1 LGQSEARYAGDGR
14 LAAAVR
20 LNPMHGHPP
29 GFPAVEAALADAER
43 KGFRLAVIGR
53 TCALIAIAC
62 FYLEA
67 FQYPNNVFA
76 AVGILSTTALGLVP
90 LGLVGGRYERAAR
103 YALFTLD
110 AVSASAIVALAPLS
124 SGGDIPQNLVF
135 HSSRNEFFY
144 AIVALSIL
152 ALSPA
157 LVLWT
162 GAGVV
167 AGLAGATAWIMAG
180 MERVVSLEDLPV
192 APSRE
197 EYLSVVLSPDFLGLP
212 VRVIEGVMIALV
224 TCIAALA
231 VHRARNVVRAHAAAE
246 AERTR
251 VERIFG
257 RYVPA
262 QVAEQLIHA
271 GQLAP
276 QQREASIIFADIV
289 GFTRLSESLPP
300 AQVIELL
307 NKFFSAVTAI
317 VDERG
322 GVVVNHVGDALIAA
336 FNVPLPTEAHAA
348 RAVGAARALL
358 ALVAEREFDGYRLR
372 LRIGVATGPVAA
384 GTVGGAGR
392 ETYTLYGD
400 TVNLAQRL
408 EQLNKELDTECLIS
422 GTTFNAAGPDCGDT
436 IAIGAVPVRGRER
449 AVEVFALQ
457 CPRLAVNSVISD
469 SPQADAHS

>member
-1 LGQSEARYAGDGR
+1 
-14 LAAAVR
+14 
-20 LNPMHGHPP
+20 MHEHPP
-29 GFPAVEAALADAER
+29 GFRTVEAALAEAER

-53 TCALIAIAC
+53 TCALVAVAF

-67 FQYPNNVFA
+67 FGYPNNILA
-76 AVGILSTTALGLVP
+76 AACILFTGALGLVP
-90 LGLVGGRYERAAR
+90 LGFVGGRYERAAR

-135 HSSRNEFFY
+135 HSSRNEYFY

-162 GAGVV
+162 GACVV
-167 AGLAGATAWIMAG
+167 AGLAVATAWIMAG

-197 EYLSVVLSPDFLGLP
+197 QYLSVVLSPDFLGLP

-224 TCIAALA
+224 TSIAALA
-231 VHRARNVVRAHAAAE
+231 VHRARNVIRAHAAAE

-262 QVAEQLIHA
+262 QVADQLIQA

-289 GFTRLSESLPP
+289 GFTRLSETLPP
-300 AQVIELL
+300 ARVIGLL
-307 NKFFSAVTAI
+307 NSFFSAVTAI

-336 FNVPLPTEAHAA
+336 FNAPLPIEGHAA
-348 RAVGAARALL
+348 RAVAAARALL
-358 ALVAEREFDGYRLR
+358 ALVAEREFEGHRLR
-372 LRIGVATGPVAA
+372 VRIGVATGQVAA
-384 GTVGGAGR
+384 GPVGGAGR
-392 ETYTLYGD
+392 ETYTIYGD

-408 EQLNKELDTECLIS
+408 EEMNKEVGTKCLIS
-422 GTTFNAAGPDCGDT
+422 STTFVAAGSDCGVT
-436 IAIGAVPVRGRER
+436 IAIGAVHVRGRER

-457 CPRLAVNSVISD
+457 PPR
-469 SPQADAHS
+469 PE

>member
-1 LGQSEARYAGDGR
+1 MRIVDADVR
-14 LAAAVR
+14 LAVAVKR
-20 LNPMHGHPP
+20 NPTHGHPP
-29 GFPAVEAALADAER
+29 GAPTVEAALADAER
-43 KGFRLAVIGR
+43 NGFRLAVIGR
-53 TCALIAIAC
+53 TCALVAVAS

-67 FQYPNNVFA
+67 FGYPNNVVA
-76 AVGILSTTALGLVP
+76 AAGILFTAALGLIP
-90 LGLVGGRYERAAR
+90 LGLVGGRLEGAAR

-110 AVSASAIVALAPLS
+110 AASASAIVALAPLS

-135 HSSRNEFFY
+135 LSSRNEYFH

-152 ALSPA
+152 ALSPR

-162 GAGVV
+162 GACVV
-167 AGLAGATAWIMAG
+167 TGLAGATAWIMAG
-180 MERVVSLEDLPV
+180 MQRVVSLEGLPV

-197 EYLSVVLSPDFLGLP
+197 DYLSVVLSPDFLGLP

-251 VERIFG
+251 VEGIFG

-262 QVAEQLIHA
+262 QVAEQLLHA
-271 GQLAP
+271 GHLGP

-289 GFTRLSESLPP
+289 GFTRLSENLP
-300 AQVIELL
+300 ADQVIGLL

-322 GVVVNHVGDALIAA
+322 GVVVNHVGDAIIAA
-336 FNVPLPTEAHAA
+336 FNAPLPTEAHAA

-358 ALVAEREFDGYRLR
+358 ALVAEREFEGHRLH

-408 EQLNKELDTECLIS
+408 EELNKELDTQCLIS
-422 GTTFNAAGPDCGDT
+422 GTTFDAAGPDCVDT
-436 IAIGAVPVRGRER
+436 IAIGAVHVRGRER
-449 AVEVFALQ
+449 AVEVFAL
-457 CPRLAVNSVISD
+457 
-469 SPQADAHS
+469 